1 MTALHAMA
9 LCHLGRFDEAERQ
22 VDRSRELAAADDWAT
37 QVAWRCTKARILSS
51 RGEHGEALRLID
63 EAVESA
69 ERTDYLDFT
78 AETHRTRGTVL
89 AAAGRA
95 DEARAAFDRAI
106 ELYDRKGAVPA
117 AERVRAERASL
128 PA

>member
-51 RGEHGEALRLID
+51 RGEHG